1 MTKKSHYPEANQNL
15 DFASMEE
22 EMLRF
27 WQAEKIFEKSV
38 EIRNFSDALDEDNIS
53 PVLEPCAL
61 KNHTNCRHPKE
72 EKSEFVFYDGPPF
85 ANGLPHYGHLLTGF
99 IKDLVAR
106 YQTMKG
112 KKVERRFGWDTHG
125 LPVEMETEKELSAKE
140 GRNISGQIA
149 IQEYG
154 IEKFNNACRASVM
167 KYADDWENY
176 VTRQGRFV
184 DFKNSYKTMDLSYME
199 SVIWAFKQLHE
210 KGLLYED
217 FRVVPYSWACQT
229 PLSNFETRMDN
240 SYRQKASKAV
250 TVKFELDIN
259 HPPLEGGS
267 NNFLQKLF
275 GAGLEKLNKDSAQY
289 LDPSPK
295 CSGVSTLPQGEG
307 YSPRIFLVAWTTT
320 PWTLPSNLALA
331 IGNKIEY
338 VAKVVDGEIR
348 IEKAA
353 SKFPMKFPIT
363 FGSSEG
369 ELLKFKGSELV
380 GLKYKPLFP
389 YLVEHEKIKNNLKA
403 FTVLHGD
410 FVTTEEGT
418 GIVHMAPG
426 FGEDDQLLCKAN
438 GIPTLCPVDEGGKF
452 TSEIFDFEYKNK
464 NGETVNLS
472 LKERNVLGYNEKL
485 EHLKEEPNVD
495 IIKYLK
501 AKDSLVGDPQQYLHN
516 YPHCWRTDTPLIYR
530 AVSSWYVKV
539 TDFKDRMVELNQS
552 INWIPNHIK
561 DGQFGKWLEGARDW
575 SITRNRFW
583 GCPVP
588 VWKSES
594 GKIKVFGSVAEL
606 EKVAGKKIENLH
618 RPFIDEIVFEENG
631 EKFKRVTDVLDC
643 WFESGSMPYAQVHY
657 PFENKEWFEEN
668 FPADFITEYVAQTRG
683 WFYTL
688 MVLST
693 ALFDRAPFKNVICH
707 GTILDEKSQK
717 LSKRL
722 KNYTDPLE
730 IFSTIGSDSM
740 RFYMISQPV
749 MRGQE
754 LRIDKDGKAIRD
766 TLRLSIKPLINA
778 FNFFC
783 LYANADGVKANKI
796 EFKKDLSN
804 ILDRYILAKLKET
817 VSAIDSA
824 MANYDTVLACEKF
837 TEFFEALNNWYIRR
851 NRQRFWKGEVDQDK
865 QDAYD
870 VLYTVLVS
878 MCEASAP
885 LLPFTSEFVWK
896 SLQ

>member
-1 MTKKSHYPEANQNL
+1 MTKKSHYPQANQNL
-15 DFASMEE
+15 DFAKMEE
-22 EMLRF
+22 EILRF

-38 EIRNFSDALDEDNIS
+38 EIRNFDGLEEDNVS
-53 PVLEPCAL
+53 PVIEACAL
-61 KNHTNCRHPKE
+61 KSHVECRHQKE
-72 EKSEFVFYDGPPF
+72 EKPEFVFYDGPPF

-112 KKVERRFGWDTHG
+112 KKVERKFGWDTHG
-125 LPVEMETEKELSAKE
+125 LPVEMETEKELTARE
-140 GRNISGQIA
+140 GYQISGQIA

-154 IEKFNNACRASVM
+154 IEKFNDACRKSVM

-184 DFKNSYKTMDLSYME
+184 DFKNSYKTMDINYME
-199 SVIWAFKQLHE
+199 SVIWAFKQLFD

-229 PLSNFETRMDN
+229 PLSNFETRIDN

-250 TVKFELDIN
+250 TVKFELEEESVKKILDVMLSLSK
-259 HPPLEGGS
+259 HDS
-267 NNFLQKLF
+267 TD
-275 GAGLEKLNKDSAQY
+275 GLESPFDKLRVT
-289 LDPSPK
+289 PK
-295 CSGVSTLPQGEG
+295 IS
-307 YSPRIFLVAWTTT
+307 LVAWTTT

-331 IGNKIEY
+331 VGKKFEY
-338 VAKVVDGEIR
+338 VCYILPEDKFGNVEILIGGKGTQISTIDGLGYVV
-348 IEKAA
+348 
-353 SKFPMKFPIT
+353 KFS
-363 FGSSEG
+363 GSS
-369 ELLKFKGSELV
+369 LV

-389 YLVEHEKIKNNLKA
+389 YLVEKTKNS
-403 FTVLHGD
+403 FVVLHGD

-418 GIVHMAPG
+418 GIVHLAPG

-438 GIPTLCPVDEGGKF
+438 EIPTLCPVDEGGKF
-452 TSEIFDFEYKNK
+452 TSEMFDLPELSIKGKQVFETND
-464 NGETVNLS
+464 
-472 LKERNVLGYNEKL
+472 
-485 EHLKEEPNVD
+485 D

-501 AKDSLVGDPQQYLHN
+501 ETGAWIKTEQYLHN

-539 TDFKDRMVELNQS
+539 TDFKDRMVELNQGV
-552 INWIPNHIK
+552 NWIPNHIK

-606 EKVAGKKIENLH
+606 EKVAGRKVENLH

-631 EKFKRVTDVLDC
+631 ETYKRVTDVLDC
-643 WFESGSMPYAQVHY
+643 WFESGSMPYAQMHY
-657 PFENKEWFEEN
+657 PFENKEHFEQN

-688 MVLST
+688 FVLST
-693 ALFDRAPFKNVICH
+693 ALFDKAPFKNVICH

-722 KNYTDPLE
+722 KNYADPLE
-730 IFSTIGSDSM
+730 IFSSLGSDAM

-783 LYANADGVKANKI
+783 LYANVDGVVAQRI
-796 EFKKDLSN
+796 EFKKDLKN
-804 ILDRYILAKLKET
+804 ILDRYILAKLKAT
-817 VSAIDSA
+817 VTKIDEA
-824 MANYDTVLACEKF
+824 MQNYDTVVACEEF
-837 TEFFEALNNWYIRR
+837 NQFFESLNNWYIRR
-851 NRQRFWKGEVDQDK
+851 NRQRFWKGEMDQDK

-870 VLYTVLVS
+870 SLYTVLVT
-878 MCEASAP
+878 MCEAAAP
-885 LLPFTSEFVWK
+885 LLPFTTEYVWK
-896 SLQ
+896 GLVGEK

>member
-1 MTKKSHYPEANQNL
+1 MTKKSHYPQANQNL
-15 DFASMEE
+15 DFAKMEE
-22 EMLRF
+22 EILRF

-38 EIRNFSDALDEDNIS
+38 EIRNFDGLEEDNVS
-53 PVLEPCAL
+53 PVIEACAL
-61 KNHTNCRHPKE
+61 KSHVECRHQKE
-72 EKSEFVFYDGPPF
+72 EKPEFVFYDGPPF

-112 KKVERRFGWDTHG
+112 KKVERKFGWDTHG
-125 LPVEMETEKELSAKE
+125 LPVEMETEKELTARE
-140 GRNISGQIA
+140 GYQISGQIA

-154 IEKFNNACRASVM
+154 IEKFNDACRKSVM

-184 DFKNSYKTMDLSYME
+184 DFKNSYKTMDINYME
-199 SVIWAFKQLHE
+199 SVIWAFKQLFD

-250 TVKFELDIN
+250 TVKFELEEESVKKILDVMLSLSK
-259 HPPLEGGS
+259 HDS
-267 NNFLQKLF
+267 TD
-275 GAGLEKLNKDSAQY
+275 GLESPFDKLRVT
-289 LDPSPK
+289 PK
-295 CSGVSTLPQGEG
+295 IS
-307 YSPRIFLVAWTTT
+307 LVAWTTT

-331 IGNKIEY
+331 VGKKFEY
-338 VAKVVDGEIR
+338 VCYILPEDKFGNVEILIGGKGTQISTIDGLGYVV
-348 IEKAA
+348 
-353 SKFPMKFPIT
+353 KFS
-363 FGSSEG
+363 GSS
-369 ELLKFKGSELV
+369 LV

-389 YLVEHEKIKNNLKA
+389 YLVEKTKNS
-403 FTVLHGD
+403 FVVLHGD

-418 GIVHMAPG
+418 GIVHLAPG

-438 GIPTLCPVDEGGKF
+438 EIPTLCPVDEGGKF
-452 TSEIFDFEYKNK
+452 TSEMFDLPELSIKGKQVFETND
-464 NGETVNLS
+464 
-472 LKERNVLGYNEKL
+472 
-485 EHLKEEPNVD
+485 D

-501 AKDSLVGDPQQYLHN
+501 ETGAWIKTEQYLHN

-539 TDFKDRMVELNQS
+539 TDFKDRMVELNQGV
-552 INWIPNHIK
+552 NWIPNHIK

-606 EKVAGKKIENLH
+606 EKVAGRKVENLH

-631 EKFKRVTDVLDC
+631 ETYKRVTDVLDC
-643 WFESGSMPYAQVHY
+643 WFESGSMPYAQMHY
-657 PFENKEWFEEN
+657 PFENKEHFEQN

-688 MVLST
+688 FVLST
-693 ALFDRAPFKNVICH
+693 ALFDKAPFKNVICH

-722 KNYTDPLE
+722 KNYADPLE
-730 IFSTIGSDSM
+730 IFSSLGSDAM

-783 LYANADGVKANKI
+783 LYANVDGVVAQRI
-796 EFKKDLSN
+796 EFKKDLKN
-804 ILDRYILAKLKET
+804 ILDRYILAKLKAT
-817 VSAIDSA
+817 VTKIDEA
-824 MANYDTVLACEKF
+824 MQNYDTVVACEEF
-837 TEFFEALNNWYIRR
+837 NQFFESLNNWYIRR
-851 NRQRFWKGEVDQDK
+851 NRQRFWKGEMDQDK

-870 VLYTVLVS
+870 SLYTVLVT
-878 MCEASAP
+878 MCEAAAP
-885 LLPFTSEFVWK
+885 LLPFTTEYVWK
-896 SLQ
+896 GLVGEK

>member
-1 MTKKSHYPEANQNL
+1 MKQKYYPEANQNL
-15 DFASMEE
+15 DFAKMEE
-22 EMLRF
+22 EILRF
-27 WQAEKIFEKSV
+27 WQENKIFEKSV
-38 EIRNFSDALDEDNIS
+38 EIRNFSGELDEDNVS
-53 PVLEPCAL
+53 PVVEPCAL
-61 KNHTNCRHPKE
+61 KDHVNCRHQKE
-72 EKSEFVFYDGPPF
+72 EKPEFVFYDGPPF

-125 LPVEMETEKELSAKE
+125 LPVEMETEKELTKSE
-140 GRNISGQIA
+140 GRQISGQIA
-149 IQEYG
+149 IQEFG
-154 IEKFNNACRASVM
+154 IEKFNDACRTSVM
-167 KYADDWENY
+167 KYADEWEHY

-199 SVIWAFKQLHE
+199 SVIWAFKQLFD

-250 TVKFELDIN
+250 TIKFELEN
-259 HPPLEGGS
+259 S
-267 NNFLQKLF
+267 TF
-275 GAGLEKLNKDSAQY
+275 GAKTSM
-289 LDPSPK
+289 
-295 CSGVSTLPQGEG
+295 
-307 YSPRIFLVAWTTT
+307 VAWTTT
-320 PWTLPSNLALA
+320 PWTLPSNLGLA
-331 IGNKIEY
+331 VGKEIDYAVLKKGDEQLILAVGLVERF
-338 VAKVVDGEIR
+338 AKDLGEVEVV
-348 IEKAA
+348 K
-353 SKFPMKFPIT
+353 T
-363 FGSSEG
+363 V
-369 ELLKFKGSELV
+369 KGTELV

-389 YLVEHEKIKNNLKA
+389 YLVEKTKNS
-403 FTVLHGD
+403 FVVLHGD
-410 FVTTEEGT
+410 FVSTEEGT

-452 TSEIFDFEYKNK
+452 TSEMFDI
-464 NGETVNLS
+464 GELS
-472 LKERNVLGYNEKL
+472 IKGRQVFDTND
-485 EHLKEEPNVD
+485 D

-501 AKDSLVGDPQQYLHN
+501 STGAWLKTEQYLHN

-539 TDFKDRMVELNQS
+539 TDFKDRMVELNQG
-552 INWIPNHIK
+552 INWIPGHIK

-588 VWKSES
+588 VWKSET

-606 EKVAGKKIENLH
+606 EKISGKKIENLH
-618 RPFIDEIVFEENG
+618 RPFIDKITFVENG
-631 EKFKRVTDVLDC
+631 ETYRRVTDVLDC

-707 GTILDEKSQK
+707 GTILDENSQK

-722 KNYTDPLE
+722 RNYADPLE
-730 IFSTIGSDSM
+730 IFSTFGSDSM

-783 LYANADGVKANKI
+783 LYANADGVKAKRIEINKN
-796 EFKKDLSN
+796 FDHV
-804 ILDRYILAKLKET
+804 LDRYILAKLKAS
-817 VSAIDSA
+817 VSKIDAA
-824 MANYDTVLACEKF
+824 MSGYDTVVACEEF
-837 TEFFEALNNWYIRR
+837 NQFFEALNNWYIRR
-851 NRQRFWKGEVDQDK
+851 NRQRFWKGDLDSDK

-870 VLYTVLVS
+870 VLYTVLLS
-878 MCEASAP
+878 MCEAAAP
-885 LLPFTSEFVWK
+885 LLPFTTEFVWK
-896 SLQ
+896 SLSGGDLR

>member
-1 MTKKSHYPEANQNL
+1 MTKKSHYPQANQNL
-15 DFASMEE
+15 DFAKMEE
-22 EMLRF
+22 EILRF

-38 EIRNFSDALDEDNIS
+38 EIRNFDGLEEDNVS
-53 PVLEPCAL
+53 PVIEACAL
-61 KNHTNCRHPKE
+61 KSHVECRHEKE
-72 EKSEFVFYDGPPF
+72 EKPEFVFYDGPPF

-112 KKVERRFGWDTHG
+112 KKVERKFGWDTHG
-125 LPVEMETEKELSAKE
+125 LPVEMETEKELTARE
-140 GRNISGQIA
+140 GYQISGQIA

-154 IEKFNNACRASVM
+154 IEKFNDACRKSVM

-184 DFKNSYKTMDLSYME
+184 DFKNSYKTMDINYME
-199 SVIWAFKQLHE
+199 SVIWAFKQLFD

-229 PLSNFETRMDN
+229 PLSNFETRIDN

-250 TVKFELDIN
+250 TVKFELEEESVKKILDVMLSLSK
-259 HPPLEGGS
+259 HDS
-267 NNFLQKLF
+267 TD
-275 GAGLEKLNKDSAQY
+275 GLE
-289 LDPSPK
+289 SPFD
-295 CSGVSTLPQGEG
+295 TLRVTPKI
-307 YSPRIFLVAWTTT
+307 SLVAWTTT

-331 IGNKIEY
+331 VGKKFEY
-338 VAKVVDGEIR
+338 VCYILPEDKFGNVEILIGGKGTIDGLGYVV
-348 IEKAA
+348 
-353 SKFPMKFPIT
+353 KFS
-363 FGSSEG
+363 GSS
-369 ELLKFKGSELV
+369 LV

-389 YLVEHEKIKNNLKA
+389 YLVEKTKNS
-403 FTVLHGD
+403 FVVLHGD

-418 GIVHMAPG
+418 GIVHLAPG

-438 GIPTLCPVDEGGKF
+438 SIPTLCPVDEGGKF
-452 TSEIFDFEYKNK
+452 TSEIHDIPFPNSNK
-464 NGETVNLS
+464 TLS
-472 LKERNVLGYNEKL
+472 LKGLNVVMDTNKDP
-485 EHLKEEPNVD
+485 EEPYKDEQLKKYGLANLRIVE
-495 IIKYLK
+495 YLK
-501 AKDSLVGDPQQYLHN
+501 DSGALLKQEDYLHN

-539 TDFKDRMVELNQS
+539 TDFKDRMVELNQGV
-552 INWIPNHIK
+552 NWIPNHIK

-606 EKVAGKKIENLH
+606 EKVAGRKVENLH

-631 EKFKRVTDVLDC
+631 ETYKRVTDVLDC
-643 WFESGSMPYAQVHY
+643 WFESGSMPYAQMHY
-657 PFENKEWFEEN
+657 PFENKEHFEQN

-688 MVLST
+688 FVLST
-693 ALFDRAPFKNVICH
+693 ALFDKAPFKNVICH

-722 KNYTDPLE
+722 KNYADPLE
-730 IFSTIGSDSM
+730 IFSSLGSDAM

-783 LYANADGVKANKI
+783 LYANVDGVVAQRI
-796 EFKKDLSN
+796 EFKKDLKN
-804 ILDRYILAKLKET
+804 ILDRYILAKLKAT
-817 VSAIDSA
+817 VTKIDEA
-824 MANYDTVLACEKF
+824 MQNYDTVVACEEF
-837 TEFFEALNNWYIRR
+837 NQFFESLNNWYIRR
-851 NRQRFWKGEVDQDK
+851 NRQRFWKGEMDQDK

-870 VLYTVLVS
+870 SLYTVLVT
-878 MCEASAP
+878 MCEAAAP
-885 LLPFTSEFVWK
+885 LLPFTTEYVWK
-896 SLQ
+896 GLVGEK